1 MEETVTKTK
10 QSTQDEF
17 DLLEMSMDEIVD
29 KVEELSGENVFD
41 CYQCGMC
48 SAGCPMAEEMDLL
61 PNQVL
66 HALQV
71 KDPEVMSANS
81 MWICASCYTCQVRC
95 PKGVDL
101 AKVMEAMRQIYL
113 RKRMDHVSLDG
124 LSHRE
129 IRRLPQIAVVAS
141 FRKKTG

>member
-1 MEETVTKTK
+1 MTKKKQATGEE
-10 QSTQDEF
+10 QLA
-17 DLLEMSMDEIVD
+17 LLELSMDEIVD
-29 KVEELSGENVFD
+29 KIEELSGENVFD

-48 SAGCPMAEEMDLL
+48 SAGCPMADEMDLL

-113 RKRMDHVSLDG
+113 RKQLDNVPLDD

-129 IRRLPQIAVVAS
+129 IRHLPQIAVVAS

>member
-1 MEETVTKTK
+1 MTKAKQTAQEE
-10 QSTQDEF
+10 F
-17 DLLEMSMDEIVD
+17 ALLELSMDEIVD

-48 SAGCPMAEEMDLL
+48 SAGCPLAEEMDLL

-66 HALQV
+66 HALQM
-71 KDPEVMSANS
+71 KDPEVMRANS

-113 RKRMDHVSLDG
+113 RKRIDHIPLDD

-129 IRRLPQIAVVAS
+129 LRRLPQIAVVAS

>member
-1 MEETVTKTK
+1 MTKTK
-10 QSTQDEF
+10 QSTAEEELA
-17 DLLEMSMDEIVD
+17 LLELPMDEIVE
-29 KVEELSGENVFD
+29 KIEELSGQNIFD

-48 SAGCPMAEEMDLL
+48 SAGCPMAEQMDLM
-61 PNQVL
+61 PNQIL

-71 KDPEVMSANS
+71 KDPRAMTANS

-95 PKGVDL
+95 PKEVDL

-113 RKRMDHVSLDG
+113 RKRLDHVSLDG
-124 LSHRE
+124 LSHKE
-129 IRRLPQIAVVAS
+129 IRRLPQIAVVAA

>member
-1 MEETVTKTK
+1 MIKAKQTSGEE
-10 QSTQDEF
+10 ELA
-17 DLLEMSMDEIVD
+17 LLELSMDEVVD
-29 KVEELSGENVFD
+29 KIEELSGQNIFD

-48 SAGCPMAEEMDLL
+48 SAGCPLVEEMDLL

-66 HALQV
+66 HALQM
-71 KDPEVMSANS
+71 KDPAAMTANS
-81 MWICASCYTCQVRC
+81 MWICASCYTCEVRC

-113 RKRMDHVSLDG
+113 RKRLDHVSLDG

-141 FRKKTG
+141 LRKKTG

>member
-1 MEETVTKTK
+1 MTKTERTA
-10 QSTQDEF
+10 QEEF
-17 DLLEMSMDEIVD
+17 NLLELSMDEIVD

-48 SAGCPMAEEMDLL
+48 SAGCPLAEQMDLL
-61 PNQVL
+61 PHEVL

-71 KDPEVMSANS
+71 KDSAVMNANS

-95 PKGVDL
+95 PKEVDL

-113 RKRMDHVSLDG
+113 RKSMDHVSLDG
-124 LSHRE
+124 LSHRK
-129 IRRLPQIAVVAS
+129 ISRLPQIAVVAS

>member
-1 MEETVTKTK
+1 
-10 QSTQDEF
+10 
-17 DLLEMSMDEIVD
+17 MSMDEIVD
-29 KVEELSGENVFD
+29 KVEELSGENIFD
-41 CYQCGMC
+41 CYQCRMC